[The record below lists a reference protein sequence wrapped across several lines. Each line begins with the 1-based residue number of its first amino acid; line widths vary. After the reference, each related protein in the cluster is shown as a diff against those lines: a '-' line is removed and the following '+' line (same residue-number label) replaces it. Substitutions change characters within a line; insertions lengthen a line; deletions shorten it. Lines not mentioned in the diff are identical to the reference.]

1 MRSLRQ
7 NLASIM
13 SAQNTD
19 RMPRL
24 TVRKLQ
30 ERARSGEKLVMLT
43 CYDASFARI
52 SDEAGVDILLIG
64 DSLGMVIQG
73 RDSTLAV
80 TLEQTEYHVQ
90 CVARGS
96 ERALVVADMPF
107 GSFQESPTQAFR
119 NAARLMAAG
128 AGMVKLEGGATM
140 VETTRFLVD
149 RGIPVCAHIGLT
161 PQSVHTLG
169 GYRVQGKDDSAAQQ
183 LVGDAKALEAAGAGF
198 VLMEAMPAA
207 VAKRVTDALQVPT
220 IGIGAGPDVS
230 GQVLVVYDILEIYPG
245 RKARF
250 VKNFMEGAPSVK
262 AAIEAYVKAV
272 RDKTYPGPEHCF

>member
-1 MRSLRQ
+1 
-7 NLASIM
+7 M
-13 SAQNTD
+13 SAQTAPG
-19 RMPRL
+19 RVTL
-24 TVRKLQ
+24 RKLQ
-30 ERARSGEKLVMLT
+30 ERAREGEKLVMLT

-52 SDEAGVDILLIG
+52 SEEAGVDILLIG

-80 TLEQTEYHVQ
+80 TLEETEYHVR

-96 ERALVVADMPF
+96 SKALVVADMPF
-107 GSFQESPTQAFR
+107 GSFQESPQQAFR
-119 NAARLMAAG
+119 SCARMMAAG
-128 AGMVKLEGGATM
+128 AQMVKLEGGALM

-161 PQSVHTLG
+161 PQSVNTLG
-169 GYRVQGKDDSAAQQ
+169 GYRVQGRTEDAAQQ
-183 LVGDAKALEAAGAGF
+183 LLADAKALEAAGAGI
-198 VLMEAMPAA
+198 VLMEAMPADVA
-207 VAKRVTDALQVPT
+207 TRVAKSLTVPT
-220 IGIGAGPDVS
+220 IGIGAGPEVS
-230 GQVLVVYDILEIYPG
+230 GQVLVVYDMLDIYPG

-272 RDKTYPGPEHCF
+272 KAKAFPAPEHCF